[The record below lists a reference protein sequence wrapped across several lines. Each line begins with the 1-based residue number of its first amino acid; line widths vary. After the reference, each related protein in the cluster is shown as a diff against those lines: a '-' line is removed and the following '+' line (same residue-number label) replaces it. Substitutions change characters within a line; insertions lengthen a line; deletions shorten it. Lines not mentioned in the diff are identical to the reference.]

1 MNMGDKRMTGST
13 RRGLVALGLLACL
26 VPMRQAGAQD
36 AFPSRPIQMVVPYP
50 PGGNTDLMARAL
62 QTELTRALGQTVV
75 IVNRGGAAG
84 TIGDAQVARAAPDG
98 YTIGMSP
105 NNPLTAQPH
114 LMSLTYAMDSFR
126 FLCLVYDNPQVLVL
140 GRNAPFRDFAGMV
153 AHARS
158 AKEALVFGSPGQG
171 STQHILM
178 AALLKALGVEGLHVP
193 FTGAGPM
200 AQAALGGQIQVF
212 VESASIPASTGLPVL
227 ATFSKE
233 RMPNLPQTPT
243 LTELGHAIE
252 GSSAGGLIGP
262 AGMPD
267 AAAATIQRACATAV
281 ASDSFRQAAERLNSV
296 PRYLPGEAFRARFQ
310 AESDMNRTVLRDLG
324 LAQ

>member
-1 MNMGDKRMTGST
+1 MKT
-13 RRGLVALGLLACL
+13 RIALAFGLLLAT
-26 VPMRQAGAQD
+26 GAAWAQESY
-36 AFPSRPIQMVVPYP
+36 PSRPVQMIVPYP

-62 QTELTRALGQTVV
+62 QPELSRALGQAVV

-84 TIGDAQVARAAPDG
+84 TIGDAQIARAAADG

-114 LMSLTYAMDSFR
+114 LQSLSYSLESFR
-126 FLCLVYDNPQVLVL
+126 FLCLVYDNPQVLVA
-140 GRNAPFRDFAGMV
+140 GRGAPFQDFVGMI

-158 AKEALVFGSPGQG
+158 GKEALVYGSPGQG

-178 AALLKALGVEGLHVP
+178 AALLKSAGVDGLHVP

-200 AQAALGGQIQVF
+200 ATAALGGQIQVF
-212 VESASIPASTGLPVL
+212 VESPSIPTNVGLPILGV
-227 ATFSKE
+227 FGSE
-233 RMPNLPQTPT
+233 RMPALPQVPT
-243 LTELGHAIE
+243 VAELGHPIE

-262 AGMPD
+262 VGMPD
-267 AAAATIQRACATAV
+267 AAATALERACATAV
-281 ASDSFRQAAERLNSV
+281 ASDSFRQAAERMNAV
-296 PRYLPGEAFRARFQ
+296 PRYLPGAAFQERFA
-310 AESDMNRTVLRDLG
+310 AESTMNRTVLRDLG

>member
-1 MNMGDKRMTGST
+1 MISTT
-13 RRGLVALGLLACL
+13 RRGLLALVLITGSA
-26 VPMRQAGAQD
+26 AAQD
-36 AFPSRPIQMVVPYP
+36 NYPSRPIQMVVPYP

-158 AKEALVFGSPGQG
+158 AKEALVYGSPGQG
-171 STQHILM
+171 STQHILT

-193 FTGAGPM
+193 FTGAGADVAGSAWWADPGLRRERLHPRRHRP
-200 AQAALGGQIQVF
+200 AGTGDVQPGAHAEPAAGPDADRTRPPDRGKLRRRAGRPGRDARRRRRGDRARLRHGRRQRQF
-212 VESASIPASTGLPVL
+212 PAGCRTAELRATPSAGRGLP
-227 ATFSKE
+227 
-233 RMPNLPQTPT
+233 RP
-243 LTELGHAIE
+243 
-252 GSSAGGLIGP
+252 
-262 AGMPD
+262 
-267 AAAATIQRACATAV
+267 
-281 ASDSFRQAAERLNSV
+281 
-296 PRYLPGEAFRARFQ
+296 LPGRERHEPHGAA
-310 AESDMNRTVLRDLG
+310 
-324 LAQ
+324 

>member
-1 MNMGDKRMTGST
+1 MKKRIT
-13 RRGLVALGLLACL
+13 LALGLLLA
-26 VPMRQAGAQD
+26 ASGAWAQD
-36 AFPSRPIQMVVPYP
+36 SYPSRAVQMVVPYP

-62 QTELTRALGQTVV
+62 QVELSRALGQAVV

-84 TIGDAQVARAAPDG
+84 TIGDAQLARAAADG
-98 YTIGMSP
+98 YSIGMSP

-114 LMSLTYAMDSFR
+114 LQSLSYSLDSFR
-126 FLCLVYDNPQVLVL
+126 FLCLVYDNPQVLVA
-140 GRNAPFRDFAGMV
+140 GRGAPFQDFAGMV

-158 AKEALVFGSPGQG
+158 GREALIYGSPGQG

-178 AALLKALGVEGLHVP
+178 AALLKAVGIDGLHVP

-200 AQAALGGQIQVF
+200 ATAALGGQIQVF
-212 VESASIPASTGLPVL
+212 VESPSIPTNADLPVL
-227 ATFSKE
+227 AVFGAD
-233 RMPNLPQTPT
+233 RMSAFPQAPT
-243 LTELGHAIE
+243 VAELGHPIE

-267 AAAATIQRACATAV
+267 AAATALERACATAV
-281 ASDSFRQAAERLNSV
+281 ASDSFRQAAERLNAV
-296 PRYLPGEAFRARFQ
+296 PRYLAGAAFRTRFT

>member
-1 MNMGDKRMTGST
+1 MISTT
-13 RRGLVALGLLACL
+13 RRGLLALVLITGSA
-26 VPMRQAGAQD
+26 AAQD
-36 AFPSRPIQMVVPYP
+36 NYPSRPIQMVVPYP

-158 AKEALVFGSPGQG
+158 AKEALVYGSPGQG
-171 STQHILM
+171 STQHILT

-200 AQAALGGQIQVF
+200 SQAALGGQIQVF
-212 VESASIPASTGLPVL
+212 VESASIPAATGLPVL
-227 ATFSKE
+227 ATFSRE
-233 RMPNLPQTPT
+233 RMPNLPQVPT
-243 LTELGHAIE
+243 LTELGHPIE
-252 GSSAGGLIGP
+252 GSSAGGLVAP

-267 AAAATIQRACATAV
+267 AAAAVIERACATAV

-296 PRYLPGEAFRARFQ
+296 PRHLPGEAFRARFQ

>member
-1 MNMGDKRMTGST
+1 MKKRIT
-13 RRGLVALGLLACL
+13 LALGLLLA
-26 VPMRQAGAQD
+26 ASGAWAQD
-36 AFPSRPIQMVVPYP
+36 SYPSRAVQMVVPYP

-62 QTELTRALGQTVV
+62 QVELSRALGQAVV

-84 TIGDAQVARAAPDG
+84 TIGDAQLARAAADG
-98 YTIGMSP
+98 YSIGMSP

-114 LMSLTYAMDSFR
+114 LQTLSYSLDSFR
-126 FLCLVYDNPQVLVL
+126 FLCLVYDNPQVLVA
-140 GRNAPFRDFAGMV
+140 GRGAPFQDFAGMV

-158 AKEALVFGSPGQG
+158 GREALIYGSPGQG

-178 AALLKALGVEGLHVP
+178 AALLKAVGIDGLHVP

-200 AQAALGGQIQVF
+200 ATAALGGQIQVF
-212 VESASIPASTGLPVL
+212 VESPSIPTNADLPVL
-227 ATFSKE
+227 AVFGAD
-233 RMPNLPQTPT
+233 RMSAFPQAPT
-243 LTELGHAIE
+243 VAELGHPIE

-267 AAAATIQRACATAV
+267 AAATALERACATAV
-281 ASDSFRQAAERLNSV
+281 ASDSFRQAAERLNAV
-296 PRYLPGEAFRARFQ
+296 PRYLPGAAFHTRFT